1 MSDSSWPHGLQHA
14 RLPCP
19 SSFTRVCSNSCLL
32 SRWCCLTIS
41 SSLTS
46 FSSCLQSFPALVS
59 FPNELALGIR
69 WAKYWSFSFIFIP
82 VNIQGWFS
90 LGSIGLTSLLSK
102 GLSKSSLALQF
113 ESINSLVLS
122 HLYGST
128 LISVHDYWRRNLI
141 RGAQAALNL
150 KTYSPALSSTT

>member
-1 MSDSSWPHGLQHA
+1 MSNLLWPHGWQHA

-19 SSFTRVCSNSCLL
+19 SSFTGVCSNSCLL

-102 GLSKSSLALQF
+102 GLSKVFSGTTIWKYQF
-113 ESINSLVLS
+113 F
-122 HLYGST
+122 
-128 LISVHDYWRRNLI
+128 
-141 RGAQAALNL
+141 GAQPSLWFNSHICTWLLETKPNTWRTGSL
-150 KTYSPALSSTT
+150 KS